1 MAITKTW
8 EVNTMERDLSDGHVN
23 KVIYRVKG
31 IDDSDSTEK
40 DRATGEVN
48 FVKPSS
54 LPSDFKA
61 YDSLDEATVL
71 GWVKTAIGT
80 DEVTAIEKALEDNIA
95 LINTPVTA
103 TGKPF

>member
-31 IDDSDSTEK
+31 IDGETEK

-48 FVKPSS
+48 FTKPSS
-54 LPSDFKA
+54 LPSDFVA
-61 YDSLDEATVL
+61 YDKLDEATVL
-71 GWVKTAIGT
+71 GWVKTAIGS
-80 DEVTAIEKALEDNIA
+80 DGVSAIEKAIEDKIA
-95 LINTPVTA
+95 IINTPVPA